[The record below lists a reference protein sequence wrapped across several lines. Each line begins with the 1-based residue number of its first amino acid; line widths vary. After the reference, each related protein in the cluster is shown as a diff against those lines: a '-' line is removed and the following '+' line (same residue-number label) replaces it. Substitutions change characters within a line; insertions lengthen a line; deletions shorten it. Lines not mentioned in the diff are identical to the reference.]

1 MCVLEMGL
9 MAAAEKGVCVCMC
22 GGVGGVMLAD
32 G

>member
-9 MAAAEKGVCVCMC
+9 MAAVKKGVYVYVCVC
-22 GGVGGVMLAD
+22 GGGVMLAD